1 MKGLIKYSLIVLS
14 TLVIISVINKRTH
27 KEYNLNLESS
37 NGKPNVPKSMVMYEM
52 IEKYSDIYNIPKY
65 IAYNV
70 AYRETRYKGPFDWE
84 YVPEQGSYAGALGPM
99 QIMPSTGR
107 SIYNKIMGF
116 EEQISNDDL
125 RDNIELNVMIS
136 MKILSR
142 SYDKHG
148 NWAIVCG
155 KYNTGKEIV
164 NEYAVYC
171 SSHKDY
177 KSKWVPYE

>member
-1 MKGLIKYSLIVLS
+1 MIVVTCDVRNKEVKSS
-14 TLVIISVINKRTH
+14 T
-27 KEYNLNLESS
+27 ELNMLDGS
-37 NGKPNVPKSMVMYEM
+37 PTVPKSIIMYEM
-52 IEKYSDIYNIPKY
+52 IEKYSDIYNVPKY

-70 AYRETRYKGPFDWE
+70 AYRETRYKGPFHWD

-116 EEQISNDDL
+116 EDQISNDDL
-125 RDNIELNVMIS
+125 RNNIELNVMLS

-142 SYDKHG
+142 SYERYG
-148 NWAIVCG
+148 NWSIVCG

-164 NEYAVYC
+164 NEYAIYC
-171 SSHKDY
+171 SSKKDY
-177 KSKWVPYE
+177 RSNWVYYK